1 MDAMVLKEAR
11 PVAEGPLEEAELPQ
25 PEPGRG
31 EALLRV
37 AFCGVCHTDLH
48 TVEGEL
54 KPKRLP
60 IVPGHQAVGRV
71 ESLGEGCSRLKEGQR
86 VGVAWLH
93 EACGECSYCAR
104 GMENLCPKARF
115 TGLDADGGYA
125 QYLKVPEAFAYPL
138 PAGFSD
144 REAAPLLCAGIIGY
158 RALKLS
164 GASAGGRLG
173 LYGFGASAHLT
184 IQVALHKGCEVYVFS
199 RTAEHRAL
207 AEELGASW
215 VGEAKDTPPKKLDG
229 SIIFA
234 PAGWIVPEALRV
246 TERGGTVALAGIHMS
261 PIPSLDYASH
271 LYHERVLRSVA
282 NSTRLDGEEFL
293 KIAAQIPIRAETTL
307 YPLGEANRA
316 LQELKAGQISGAAV
330 LEIP

>member
-1 MDAMVLKEAR
+1 MVLKKAR
-11 PVAEGPLEEAELPQ
+11 PVAEGPLEAAELPR
-25 PEPGRG
+25 PEPGHG
-31 EALLRV
+31 EALVRV

-54 KPKRLP
+54 VPKKLP

-71 ESLGEGCSRLKEGQR
+71 ERLGEGCSRLREGQR

-93 EACGECSYCAR
+93 ETCGECSYCER
-104 GMENLCPKARF
+104 GLENLCSKARF
-115 TGLDADGGYA
+115 TGLHTDGGYA

-138 PAGFSD
+138 PEAFSD

-158 RALKLS
+158 RALRLS
-164 GASAGGRLG
+164 GVAEGGRLG

-199 RTAEHRAL
+199 RTAEHRKLAL
-207 AEELGASW
+207 ELGASW
-215 VGEAKDTPPKKLDG
+215 VGEAQDSPPKKLHG
-229 SIIFA
+229 SIVFA

-246 TERGGTVALAGIHMS
+246 TDRGGTVALAGIHMS
-261 PIPSLDYASH
+261 PIPSLEYHSH

-282 NSTRLDGEEFL
+282 NSTRGDGEEFL
-293 KIAAQIPIRAETTL
+293 KVAADISIRAETTL

-316 LQELKAGQISGAAV
+316 LQDLKAGEISGAAV
-330 LEIP
+330 LKVP